1 MREHWSVIRLLIRR
15 KMPKALLVL
24 LLMLGVGFVGRYFWG
39 PQLDLD
45 YRGGT
50 WPFEQGILLYF
61 LAFLFVLGL
70 AGMVMACVS
79 GPGKKSKTQYTFRRL
94 QVSETSIFVWDMV
107 INFFFFLV
115 LWGCTVL
122 VVALSAKYYMSMEGY
137 REGTLGAVA
146 SIISD
151 NRLFRGLV
159 PVRNPLGAAHM
170 ILLAGCFGVTC
181 SCLSYALQET
191 RVSAFGICGGLLLGF
206 LVPLVQVGSTDVWGE
221 TRSIIS
227 MMVRT
232 AIAAALTT
240 VYAVQTAK
248 RIVRKEE
255 A

>member
-24 LLMLGVGFVGRYFWG
+24 LLMLSVGFVGRYFWG
-39 PQLDLD
+39 PQLELE
-45 YRGGT
+45 YRTGT
-50 WPFEQGILLYF
+50 SPFARNVLIYF
-61 LAFLFVLGL
+61 LLVLFLLGL

-79 GPGKKSKTQYTFRRL
+79 GPDKKSKTQYTFRRL

-115 LWGCTVL
+115 LWGCAVL

-137 REGTLGAVA
+137 REGTLGPVV
-146 SIISD
+146 SIIND

-159 PVRNPLGAAHM
+159 PVRNPLGAVHM

-181 SCLSYALQET
+181 SCLSYAVRDN
-191 RVSAFGICGGLLLGF
+191 RVSAFVICGGALLGF
-206 LVPLVQVGSTDVWGE
+206 LVVRVPVVTEDSWGGNNPLS
-221 TRSIIS
+221 S
-227 MMVRT
+227 MVIWT
-232 AIAAALTT
+232 LIAIALTT
-240 VYAVQTAK
+240 VYAVYTAK

>member
-24 LLMLGVGFVGRYFWG
+24 LLMLSVGFVGRYFWG
-39 PQLDLD
+39 PQLELE
-45 YRGGT
+45 YRTGT
-50 WPFEQGILLYF
+50 SPFERNVLIYF
-61 LAFLFVLGL
+61 LLFLFLLGL

-79 GPGKKSKTQYTFRRL
+79 GPDKKSKTQYTFRRL

-137 REGTLGAVA
+137 REGTLGAVV

-206 LVPLVQVGSTDVWGE
+206 LVPLVPVDTEDSWGGNNPL
-221 TRSIIS
+221 SS
-227 MMVRT
+227 MVIWT
-232 AIAAALTT
+232 LIAIALTT
-240 VYAVQTAK
+240 VYAVYTAK

>member
-39 PQLDLD
+39 PQLELE
-45 YRGGT
+45 YRTGT
-50 WPFEQGILLYF
+50 SPFARNVLIYF
-61 LAFLFVLGL
+61 LLFLFLLGL

-79 GPGKKSKTQYTFRRL
+79 APDKKSKTQYTFRRL

-115 LWGCTVL
+115 LWGCAVL

-137 REGTLGAVA
+137 REGTLGPVV

-181 SCLSYALQET
+181 SCLSYAVRDN
-191 RVSAFGICGGLLLGF
+191 RVLASGVCGALLGH
-206 LVPLVQVGSTDVWGE
+206 LVVRVPVDTEDSWGGNNPLS
-221 TRSIIS
+221 S
-227 MMVRT
+227 MVIWT
-232 AIAAALTT
+232 LIAIALTT
-240 VYAVQTAK
+240 VYAVYTAK

>member
-24 LLMLGVGFVGRYFWG
+24 LLMLGVGFVGRYFWR
-39 PQLDLD
+39 PQLELE
-45 YRGGT
+45 YRTGT
-50 WPFEQGILLYF
+50 SPFERNVLIYF
-61 LAFLFVLGL
+61 LLFLFLLGL

-79 GPGKKSKTQYTFRRL
+79 GPDKKSKTQYTFRRL

-115 LWGCTVL
+115 LWGCAVL

-159 PVRNPLGAAHM
+159 PVRNPLGAVHM
-170 ILLAGCFGVTC
+170 ILLVGCFGVTC
-181 SCLSYALQET
+181 SCLSYAVRDN
-191 RVSAFGICGGLLLGF
+191 RVLASGVCGALLGF
-206 LVPLVQVGSTDVWGE
+206 LVVRVPVDTEDSWGGNNPLS
-221 TRSIIS
+221 S
-227 MMVRT
+227 MVIWT
-232 AIAAALTT
+232 LIAIALTT
-240 VYAVQTAK
+240 VYAVYTAK

>member
-39 PQLDLD
+39 PQLELE
-45 YRGGT
+45 YRTGT
-50 WPFEQGILLYF
+50 SPFERNVLIYF
-61 LAFLFVLGL
+61 LLFLFLLGL

-79 GPGKKSKTQYTFRRL
+79 GPDKKSKTQYTFRRL

-206 LVPLVQVGSTDVWGE
+206 LVPLVRVDSEHPWGGNNPL
-221 TRSIIS
+221 SS
-227 MMVRT
+227 MVIWTLT
-232 AIAAALTT
+232 AVALTT
-240 VYAVQTAK
+240 VYAVYTAK